1 MSMVA
6 MFSPNPYEMS
16 IGISKEDLHTFLVPT
31 NIQFG
36 FVDIFII
43 SNNISAIFR
52 TCSYLYFQIEG
63 DF

>member
-1 MSMVA
+1 M
-6 MFSPNPYEMS
+6 
-16 IGISKEDLHTFLVPT
+16 EDLHTFLVPT
-31 NIQFG
+31 NIQFE

-52 TCSYLYFQIEG
+52 TCAYLYFQIEG